1 MQIDPVIAI
10 SEELRRAEAMVRCA
24 RACGDDELCRHLL
37 AEISTLNDRLFKT
50 KPTSSIGAA
59 EILDR
64 TSELLADRFAYCAA
78 RMHAIAER
86 FAGGHRA
93 LADFV
98 WLRTIVRDLDD
109 GLYGEDG
116 QIAAPLVASALAGA
130 SRPVLVF
137 RSAKSPRA
145 VHSRRSA
152 S

>member
-10 SEELRRAEAMVRCA
+10 SEELRRVEGLLRRA
-24 RACGDDELCRHLL
+24 RAQGDDALCRKVL
-37 AEISTLNDRLFKT
+37 AEISVLSERLFRT
-50 KPTSSIGAA
+50 TPTSTVGAA

-64 TSELLADRFAYCAA
+64 TSQLLADSFAYCAA

-86 FAGGHRA
+86 FACGHRT

-98 WLRTIVRDLDD
+98 WLRTTAKDLAD
-109 GLYGEDG
+109 GLYGEEG
-116 QIAAPLVASALAGA
+116 LIAAPLVASALAGA

-137 RSAKSPRA
+137 RAAKPPRA
-145 VHSRRSA
+145 MHRKRSA